1 MDGGL
6 VAIRHHSSKWG
17 DYRTGTEK
25 HHDPLPE
32 GAEWLRDLDA
42 PEVARWDR
50 RVDPLYRVVQES
62 IAGCETRHYYSILR
76 WAS

>member
-1 MDGGL
+1 MSRTSRARIRSLIRGSLDGGL

-32 GAEWLRDLDA
+32 GAEWLGTSTHQ
-42 PEVARWDR
+42 RWRGGTD
-50 RVDPLYRVVQES
+50 ES
-62 IAGCETRHYYSILR
+62 TRFTELCKK
-76 WAS
+76 A